1 MAAKKAAKGA
11 SSTVTL
17 KHLAAAVA
25 EDHEMAKKQAEAVLG
40 SMVDLI
46 VKHLKKGD
54 RIRIGGLGI
63 LVVRRRAARMG
74 RNPATGE
81 AIKIKASKK
90 VAFRA
95 AKDLKE
101 AI

>member
-1 MAAKKAAKGA
+1 MADEKVLTVPLSKIAAEIAEKHEMSKKAGA
-11 SSTVTL
+11 AL
-17 KHLAAAVA
+17 
-25 EDHEMAKKQAEAVLG
+25 LG
-40 SMVDLI
+40 DFIELT
-46 VKHLKKGD
+46 VKHLKKGNKV
-54 RIRIGGLGI
+54 RITGLGI
-63 LVVRRRAARMG
+63 LQVRKRPARMG

-95 AKDLKE
+95 AKELKE